1 MFEVRDRAAVA
12 TEVSLVFAATFW
24 GLNFAA
30 TKYAAATISPLSL
43 VALRFTVGGLLLF
56 LAVRLLEP
64 KSTLRR
70 KDLIPMAALGCFGV
84 ATAQTG
90 FTFGVSL
97 SSAGSTGLI
106 FATAPVWGLLLGAVL
121 GLERPT
127 WRGVIGVGLS
137 IVGVAL
143 VVLDGLTSGNA
154 SLVGDLLVLIAAVC
168 VGAYAVLSMPL
179 LQRHTPLAVATYP
192 VVFGSPFL
200 LLLSS
205 PQLLSLQWGS
215 VGVGPWAAL
224 AYSGIFATAFA
235 FSAWQRGISRIGANR
250 VLVYQ
255 YLITIVGVT
264 SGIVFFGETLGINK
278 IVGGIVILLG
288 VYLARR
294 Q

>member
-1 MFEVRDRAAVA
+1 VSEHEYRTVVA
-12 TEVSLVFAATFW
+12 TEISLVFAAIFW

-30 TKYAAATISPLSL
+30 TKYATATIPPLAL
-43 VALRFTVGGLLLF
+43 VALRFTVGGLLL
-56 LAVRLLEP
+56 LLVLRILEP
-64 KSTLRR
+64 KSRLRR
-70 KDLIPMAALGCFGV
+70 SDLLPMAALGCLGV

-90 FTFGVSL
+90 FTFGLSL
-97 SSAGSTGLI
+97 TSAGSTGLI

-127 WRGVIGVGLS
+127 WKGVAGVGLS
-137 IVGVAL
+137 ILGVTL
-143 VVLDGLTSGNA
+143 VVLDGLMSGHA
-154 SLVGDLLVLIAAVC
+154 SVAGDLFVLVAAFG
-168 VGAYAVLSMPL
+168 VGAYAVFSMPL
-179 LQRHTPLAVATYP
+179 LERHTPLAVATYP
-192 VVFGSPFL
+192 VLFGAPFL

-205 PQLLSLQWGS
+205 PQLLSLEWGS
-215 VGVGPWAAL
+215 VGVGPWAAV
-224 AYSGIFATAFA
+224 AYAGVFATAFA

-264 SGIVFFGETLGINK
+264 SGIVFFGETLSVNK
-278 IVGGIVILLG
+278 IAGGAVILLG

>member
-1 MFEVRDRAAVA
+1 MA
-12 TEVSLVFAATFW
+12 TEVSLVLAATFW

-30 TKYAAATISPLSL
+30 TKYATATIPPLLL
-43 VALRFTVGGLLLF
+43 VALRFAVGGLLL
-56 LAVRLLEP
+56 LLVLRIVEP
-64 KSTLRR
+64 KSGLGRR
-70 KDLIPMAALGCFGV
+70 DLLPMGALGCFGV

-127 WRGVIGVGLS
+127 WKGAIGVGLS

-143 VVLDGLTSGNA
+143 VVLDGLRSGDA

-179 LQRHTPLAVATYP
+179 LERHTPLTVATYP
-192 VVFGSPFL
+192 VVFGIPFL

-205 PQLLSLQWGS
+205 PQLLSLDWGS
-215 VGVGPWAAL
+215 VGAGPWAAV
-224 AYSGIFATAFA
+224 AYAGVFATAFA
-235 FSAWQRGISRIGANR
+235 FSAWQRGISRIGANK

-255 YLITIVGVT
+255 YLITVVAVT
-264 SGIVFFGETLGINK
+264 SGIVFFGETLSMNK
-278 IVGGIVILLG
+278 IAGGMVILLG